1 MHSMIIF
8 ANMVPAAAFLVASC
22 GLALAQGQAGVG
34 AGRIGSAWKVKGS
47 VESNVQGR
55 AYPLARGGSVYW
67 QQFINTR
74 AQSEAGLDM
83 INQSKF
89 HVGPSTSVRLN
100 KPEWDPKTQKYHV
113 SLHMLRKQGAPEAA
127 SGRLTAHGSDSTV
140 YHVGTP
146 EGRLTANSGR

>member
-1 MHSMIIF
+1 MSIF
-8 ANMVPAAAFLVASC
+8 VRMVLAAFLADSH
-22 GLALAQGQAGVG
+22 GSALAQDAGVG
-34 AGRIGSAWKVKGS
+34 AGRIGSAWKVKGN

-89 HVGPSTSVRLN
+89 HVGPSTSVRLD
-100 KPEWDPKTQKYHV
+100 KPEWNPKDQKYHV
-113 SLHMLRKQGAPEAA
+113 SLHMLRKRGAPEAA
-127 SGRLTAHGSDSTV
+127 SGRLTAASGDSTA
-140 YHVGTP
+140 YHVHTP
-146 EGRLTANSGR
+146 EGRLTANR